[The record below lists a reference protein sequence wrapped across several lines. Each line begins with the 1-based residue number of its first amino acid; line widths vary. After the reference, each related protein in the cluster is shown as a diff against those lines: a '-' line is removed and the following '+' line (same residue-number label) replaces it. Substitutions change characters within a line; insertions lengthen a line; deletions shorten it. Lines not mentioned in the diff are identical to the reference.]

1 MAKNVFYKSVPAWV
15 GVIIVAVTLGFW
27 HLLATHGRTEIKKQ
41 TIAEA
46 ERVHDKIKAQVS
58 AQIFAVEQMG
68 NTWSIVKG
76 LPAVKKETEDFS
88 AYFRGYAALEWVE
101 APFNGR
107 WIIPFSKEEKPKGFD
122 LSAEDMQARIR
133 EAVMTKREVTMT
145 RVFRLPDGAQ
155 AFMICRPAFAKGKSG
170 NFLVTVA
177 IFRVDHLLDMI
188 LEDDI
193 ARGYSIKISE
203 GSEPVYARLEKGQSR
218 GQHWGHKIEVSFPGA
233 SWIIQVWP
241 GPELLKQ
248 IESQLHTVFL
258 LGSVLLAL
266 LLIATIYFSQT
277 SRLRAQEIAEARQT
291 LKQEIAERKR
301 VQQDRLQLAAIVEY
315 SDDAIIGNNLE
326 GMITTWN
333 RGAAGLFGYGPEEV
347 IGKPFS
353 ILIPEPRRFEIAE
366 TLGKVKR
373 GEEIERRETQWKRKD
388 GSLVDVSVTISPI
401 RNDADEAAG
410 FSVIA
415 RDITERRKAEEL
427 LKRQAEELARSN
439 RELELFAAVAS
450 HDLQAPVQKILG
462 FADLLLKKQGGE
474 MDDKSKDYLERVI
487 SAGERM
493 GRLISDLLNHS
504 KVSRSQNPFTEV
516 DLNKVIADV
525 LSDLDLRVKEK
536 NAVIQKGALPVV
548 RADALQMHQLF
559 QNLIG
564 NALKFH
570 KREETPRISVGAGF
584 RQDGFY
590 EISVRDNGIGFDEK
604 HSEKIFEPF
613 SRLHT
618 ASEYEGSGI
627 GLSTCQKIAARHGG
641 RIMASSVPGQGAT
654 FSLIL
659 PAEAVLTC

>member
-1 MAKNVFYKSVPAWV
+1 MAKNVFYRSVPTWV
-15 GVIIVAVTLGFW
+15 GVVIVAVTLGFW
-27 HLLATHGRTEIKKQ
+27 HLLVTHGRTEIKKQ
-41 TIAEA
+41 TIAET

-68 NTWSIVKG
+68 NSWSIVKG
-76 LPAVKKETEDFS
+76 MPAAKKEAEDFS
-88 AYFRGYAALEWVE
+88 AYFRGYAALEWAE
-101 APFNGR
+101 APFKGR
-107 WIIPFSKEEKPKGFD
+107 WIIPFAKEEKPKGFD
-122 LSAEDMQARIR
+122 LSSEDMQARIYQ
-133 EAVMTKREVTMT
+133 AVMTKREVTMT
-145 RVFRLPDGAQ
+145 QAFKLPDGGQ
-155 AFMICRPAFAKGKSG
+155 AFMICRPVFAKGKSG
-170 NFLVTVA
+170 NILVTVA
-177 IFRVDHLLDMI
+177 VFRMDDLLDAI
-188 LEDDI
+188 LKDDV

-203 GSEPVYARLEKGQSR
+203 GSEPIYTRPEKGQLR
-218 GQHWGHKIEVSFPGA
+218 GHHWRHQIEVSFPGT

-248 IESQLHTVFL
+248 IESQLYAVFL
-258 LGSVLLAL
+258 LGSALLAFL
-266 LLIATIYFSQT
+266 LVTTIYFSQK
-277 SRLRAQEIAEARQT
+277 SQLSAREIAEARQV

-301 VQQDRLQLAAIVEY
+301 VQQDRSQLAAIVEH

-326 GMITTWN
+326 GIITTWN
-333 RGAAGLFGYGPEEV
+333 RGAGGLFGYSPEEV

-401 RNDADEAAG
+401 RNDAEEAAG

-427 LKRQAEELARSN
+427 LKQQAEELARSN

-462 FADLLLKKQGGE
+462 FADLLLNKQEGRL
-474 MDDKSKDYLERVI
+474 DDKSKDYLERVVR
-487 SAGERM
+487 SAERM

-516 DLNKVIADV
+516 DLNKVVAEV
-525 LSDLDLRVKEK
+525 LSDLELRMKEK
-536 NAVIQKGALPVV
+536 NAFVQKTALPVI
-548 RADALQMHQLF
+548 RGDALQMHQLF
-559 QNLIG
+559 QNLIA

-570 KREETPRISVGAGF
+570 KKEEAPRISVGAGF

-604 HSEKIFEPF
+604 HLEKIFEPF
-613 SRLHT
+613 SRLHS

-641 RIMASSVPGQGAT
+641 RISASSVPGQGAT

-659 PAEAVLTC
+659 PADAIMPR

>member
-1 MAKNVFYKSVPAWV
+1 MVKNVFLKSVPTWV
-15 GVIIVAVTLGFW
+15 GVVIVAVTLGFW
-27 HLLATHGRTEIKKQ
+27 HLLVTHGRTEIKKQ

-76 LPAVKKETEDFS
+76 LPAANKETEDFS
-88 AYFRGYAALEWVE
+88 DYFRGYAALEWVE
-101 APFNGR
+101 PPFKGR
-107 WIIPFSKEEKPKGFD
+107 WIIPFSKEEKPKDFD
-122 LSAEDMQARIR
+122 LSSEDMQARIR

-145 RVFRLPDGAQ
+145 RVFRLRDGAQ
-155 AFMICRPAFAKGKSG
+155 AFMICRPVFAKGKSA
-170 NFLVTVA
+170 NILVTVA
-177 IFRVDHLLDMI
+177 VFRVDDLLDVI
-188 LEDDI
+188 LKDDI
-193 ARGYSIKISE
+193 ARGYSIKILE
-203 GSEPVYARLEKGQSR
+203 GKEPVYTRLEKGQSR

-248 IESQLHTVFL
+248 IESQLYTIFL
-258 LGSVLLAL
+258 LGSALLAF

-277 SRLRAQEIAEARQT
+277 SRLRGLEIAEARQT
-291 LKQEIAERKR
+291 LSQEIAERKR
-301 VQQDRLQLAAIVEY
+301 VQQDRSQLAAIVEH
-315 SDDAIIGNNLE
+315 SDDAIVGNNLE

-333 RGAAGLFGYGPEEV
+333 RGAAGLFGYEPEEV
-347 IGKPFS
+347 IEKPFS

-401 RNDADEAAG
+401 RNDADQTAG

-415 RDITERRKAEEL
+415 RDITERKKAEEL

-474 MDDKSKDYLERVI
+474 MDDKSKEYLERVI

-493 GRLISDLLNHS
+493 GRLIADLLNHS

-516 DLNKVIADV
+516 DLNKVMTEV
-525 LSDLDLRVKEK
+525 LSDLDQRVKEK
-536 NAVIQKGALPVV
+536 NAVIQKEALPVV

-570 KREETPRISVGAGF
+570 KKEEPPRISVGAGF

-604 HSEKIFEPF
+604 HAEKIFEPF
-613 SRLHT
+613 SRLHS

-641 RIMASSVPGQGAT
+641 RITASSVPGQGAT

-659 PAEAVLTC
+659 PAAAVLTC